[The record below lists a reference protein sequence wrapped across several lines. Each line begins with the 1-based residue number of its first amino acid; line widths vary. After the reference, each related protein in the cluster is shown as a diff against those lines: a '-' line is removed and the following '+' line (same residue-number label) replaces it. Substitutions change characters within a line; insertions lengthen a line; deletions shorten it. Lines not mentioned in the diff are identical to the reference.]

1 MADVQLALNTK
12 LMTLGLITYKPIFIN
27 VSTGLVS
34 SAIYTYLSSNHHG
47 RRFGFGF
54 GFGFKD
60 KLHATD
66 YKLQLVAPGD
76 PQQYSCSHEAPG
88 TR

>member
-12 LMTLGLITYKPIFIN
+12 LMTLSLLTYKPIFVN
-27 VSTGLVS
+27 VSTGPVS
-34 SAIYTYLSSNHHG
+34 RAIYAYLNNNHHG
-47 RRFGFGF
+47 RRFD
-54 GFGFKD
+54 FGFKD

-76 PQQYSCSHEAPG
+76 PQQDSCSHGAAG

>member
-1 MADVQLALNTK
+1 
-12 LMTLGLITYKPIFIN
+12 MTLGLITYKPIFIN

-47 RRFGFGF
+47 RRFGF
-54 GFGFKD
+54 KD

-76 PQQYSCSHEAPG
+76 PQQDSCSHEAPG